1 MSLTLIGMIN
11 EGEKLMRILLTGA
24 SGYVG
29 GHILS
34 ALQQNG
40 HEVIAC
46 VHNRP
51 VEGVRNIRVDFS
63 QMQQVNDWI
72 PHLKGIDAVIN
83 SVGIIV
89 ENRKKSFDDLHFK
102 TPRALFLACEKVA
115 IKRVIQI
122 SALGADEHAIV
133 PYHLSKKAADDVLR
147 TINLNWFILH
157 PSLIYGEGGASF
169 SLFKKLSRMPVIML
183 FDDGQQMLQ
192 PVHIS
197 DVVATVIRALDDDVK
212 PQQNIDVVGQEAISY
227 RQWMLLLREMRGKRR
242 QPVFISVP
250 MKAMMRL
257 AKLGK
262 FINLALFN
270 PDSLRM
276 LEQHN
281 VADNQ
286 GITNFLGRKPL
297 SVQAGLEGAE

>member
-1 MSLTLIGMIN
+1 
-11 EGEKLMRILLTGA
+11 MRILLTGA

-29 GHILS
+29 EHILS

-51 VEGVRNIRVDFS
+51 VEGVRNSRVDFS
-63 QMQQVNDWI
+63 QMQQVNDWM

-83 SVGIIV
+83 SVGIIA
-89 ENRKKSFDDLHFK
+89 ENRKQRFDDLHFK
-102 TPRALFLACEKVA
+102 TPRALFLACEKAA

-122 SALGADEHAIV
+122 SALGADEQAIV

-147 TINLNWFILH
+147 NTSLDWFILR

-183 FDDGQQMLQ
+183 FDDGQQKLQ

-197 DVVATVIRALDDDVK
+197 DVVATVLRALDDDVK
-212 PQQNIDVVGQEAISY
+212 PQQTIDVVGQEAISY
-227 RQWMLLLREMRGKRR
+227 QQWMLLLRGKRH

-250 MKAMMRL
+250 IKAMMPL

-281 VADNQ
+281 VADSQ
-286 GITNFLGRKPL
+286 GITVFLGRKPL
-297 SVQAGLEGAE
+297 SVQAGLEGA